1 MIGARA
7 RSRGL
12 TPLELAI
19 AISVLGCALA
29 ATVPACIRAMHAA
42 RTAEAVDDVE
52 QILRSSIQRRND
64 EAAAPPAVAA
74 APAPSSSA
82 HKSTAPTPLVSAPLT
97 PASVPRGEAVWD
109 AEGTWEHPTWKAI
122 HFSIDTP
129 HWYAY
134 QLDVD
139 PDPSTALRAVARGDL
154 DGDGVLSTFERDAI
168 LDPSAPVGTTTYV
181 AKPGLVTTND
191 LE

>member
-1 MIGARA
+1 MKRARA
-7 RSRGL
+7 KQRGL

-52 QILRSSIQRRND
+52 QVLRASIQRRND
-64 EAAAPPAVAA
+64 DP
-74 APAPSSSA
+74 
-82 HKSTAPTPLVSAPLT
+82 KTALLPAPLT
-97 PASVPRGEAVWD
+97 PSIVPRGEPAWD
-109 AEGTWEHPTWKAI
+109 PEGTWEHPTWKAI

-139 PDPSTALRAVARGDL
+139 PDPQTSLRAIAHGDL
-154 DGDGVLSTFERDAI
+154 DGDGVLSTFERDAVV
-168 LDPSAPVGTTTYV
+168 DPSAPVGATTVV
-181 AKPGLVTTND
+181 AKPGLIVTND